1 MRRAEHWARRA
12 GLVVP
17 SIGYYETL
25 ATINGDGT
33 ALTAA
38 ARASLLQGAG
48 GKQGLYTLGAN
59 KLRVNDQLVVEAS
72 GRISCV
78 VTTPGTA
85 RWDLSFGVGGTAAM
99 DTLAIPLNIVAK
111 TNVHWYLRM
120 LGTVRAVGNAGNIF
134 WQGFWL
140 SEAALN
146 TAVPS
151 TGPGPGGN
159 TLPYNTAP
167 VVGSN
172 VDMTV
177 ANILD
182 FNWTQTVVTGSVQ
195 LHQYHLGL
203 ITSTGF

>member
-1 MRRAEHWARRA
+1 MS
-12 GLVVP
+12 L
-17 SIGYYETL
+17 GYVETL
-25 ATINGDGT
+25 ATISGDGT

-48 GKQGLYTLGAN
+48 GKQGLYTLTPN
-59 KLRVNDQLVVEAS
+59 KLRVNDVLRISAS
-72 GRISCV
+72 GRISCA

-85 RWDLSFGVGGTAAM
+85 RWDLSFGVAGTASM

-111 TNVHWYLRM
+111 TNVLWTLKM
-120 LGTVRAVGNAGNIF
+120 EGTVRAIGNAGNIF
-134 WQGFWL
+134 WTGYWL

-146 TAVPS
+146 VAVPS

-167 VVGSN
+167 VVGAN

-177 ANILD
+177 VNILD
-182 FNWTQTVVTGSVQ
+182 FNWTQTVATGSVQ
-195 LHQYHLGL
+195 LHTYKLSL
-203 ITSTGF
+203 ETSTGF

>member
-1 MRRAEHWARRA
+1 MS
-12 GLVVP
+12 L
-17 SIGYYETL
+17 GYWETL
-25 ATINGDGT
+25 ASIAGDGT

-38 ARASLLQGAG
+38 ARASLLQGAS
-48 GKQGLYTLGAN
+48 GKVGLYTLQPN
-59 KLRVNDQLVVEAS
+59 KLRIGDVLHLRAS

-85 RWDLSFGVGGTAAM
+85 RFDLSAGVGGTAFM
-99 DTLAIPLNIVAK
+99 DSLAIPLNIVAK
-111 TNVHWYLRM
+111 VSVPWILDM
-120 LGTVRAVGNAGNIF
+120 EGIVRAIGNAANMF

-146 TAVPS
+146 VAVPS

-172 VDMTV
+172 IDLTI
-177 ANILD
+177 ANIID
-182 FNWTQTVVTGSVQ
+182 FNFTQTVATGSVT
-195 LHQYHLGL
+195 LHNYALSLKTQ
-203 ITSTGF
+203 TGY